1 MSASPLR
8 RTFAVLGMVALIPI
22 LALMATGAITPMDA
36 AIRALCVWL
45 AVVVLGRI
53 ARAFLA
59 GALRRVERRAGDL
72 EHLDDD
78 HVGLATQASPG
89 SAPTSPAATPT
100 RAADRRADDRGR
112 RATDAVVE
120 EADVIV
126 S

>member
-1 MSASPLR
+1 MSAGPLR
-8 RTFAVLGMVALIPI
+8 RTFAVFGMVALIPI
-22 LALMATGAITPMDA
+22 LVMMATGAITPMDA
-36 AIRALCVWL
+36 AVRALSVWL
-45 AVVVLGRI
+45 AVVVLGRV

-72 EHLDDD
+72 ERI
-78 HVGLATQASPG
+78 GGTQG
-89 SAPTSPAATPT
+89 DLEPT
-100 RAADRRADDRGR
+100 RDAVRPAGVERRADDRGR

>member
-59 GALRRVERRAGDL
+59 GALRRVERRAGDV

-78 HVGLATQASPG
+78 HVGLAPQASPA
-89 SAPTSPAATPT
+89 APPT
-100 RAADRRADDRGR
+100 KAADRRADDRGR

>member
-8 RTFAVLGMVALIPI
+8 RTFAVMGMLALIPI

-36 AIRALCVWL
+36 AIRALSVWL

-59 GALRRVERRAGDL
+59 GALRRVERRAGDP
-72 EHLDDD
+72 EPD
-78 HVGLATQASPG
+78 AAQ
-89 SAPTSPAATPT
+89 PAAPSGV
-100 RAADRRADDRGR
+100 DRRADDRGR

-120 EADVIV
+120 EADLSV